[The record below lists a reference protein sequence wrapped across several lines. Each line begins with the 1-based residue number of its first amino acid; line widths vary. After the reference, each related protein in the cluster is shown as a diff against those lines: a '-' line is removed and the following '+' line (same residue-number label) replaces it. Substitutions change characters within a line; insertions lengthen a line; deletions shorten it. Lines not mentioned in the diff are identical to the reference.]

1 MTEGILNKTLAEL
14 FSILEKCFL
23 LNLTPTS
30 YPKQSKEIHRRLIKV
45 RLQSFYKVYKV
56 FFKFFQR
63 TKKTSLIF

>member
-45 RLQSFYKVYKV
+45 RLQSFYKSVLPKD
-56 FFKFFQR
+56 
-63 TKKTSLIF
+63 KKDIVNILKMI